1 MTTTDNKKKLLLKAI
16 KEYGG
21 IIKARDEV
29 GIPRSTFYQW
39 QKQDQIFKEDVV
51 EAKQSFGESML
62 QIAIDRIK
70 NPDKGK
76 GSYVLLIAVLNAYM
90 SSTFKPGAADDNN
103 EIVRDWIEELR
114 DKFKADKL
122 RNETPLSQP
131 VEETLDSIL
140 DKKRNNDDTL

>member
-51 EAKQSFGESML
+51 EAKQSFGDSML
-62 QIAIDRIK
+62 LIAIDRIQ

-76 GSYVLLIAVLNAYM
+76 GSDVLLIAVLNAYM
-90 SSTFKPGAADDNN
+90 SSTFRPTGANDKGQKGHLILEYKSYFENTFVQDYQ
-103 EIVRDWIEELR
+103 ELG
-114 DKFKADKL
+114 
-122 RNETPLSQP
+122 
-131 VEETLDSIL
+131 
-140 DKKRNNDDTL
+140 

>member
-76 GSYVLLIAVLNAYM
+76 GSDVLLIAVLNAYM
-90 SSTFKPGAADDNN
+90 SSTFRPTGANDSDTRVQDMVQEMR
-103 EIVRDWIEELR
+103 EIAIKSE
-114 DKFKADKL
+114 KAE
-122 RNETPLSQP
+122 RSSLSEV
-131 VEETLDSIL
+131 VEDTLDNIL
-140 DKKRNNDDTL
+140 AKKKSNDDTL